1 MSPCYCDLSA
11 IDHGGIKVA
20 GCVYG
25 WTADNFLS
33 LQRAIA
39 EASQAS
45 ERARRG
51 LLARSYGME
60 YFSSN
65 KNACRVADLIMNG
78 SEH

>member
-1 MSPCYCDLSA
+1 VIFIGSEESS
-11 IDHGGIKVA
+11 IGQWVSQSGA
-20 GCVYG
+20 GWLVG
-25 WTADNFLS
+25 PGDVDALKA
-33 LQRAIA
+33 AIA

-45 ERARRG
+45 ECARRG